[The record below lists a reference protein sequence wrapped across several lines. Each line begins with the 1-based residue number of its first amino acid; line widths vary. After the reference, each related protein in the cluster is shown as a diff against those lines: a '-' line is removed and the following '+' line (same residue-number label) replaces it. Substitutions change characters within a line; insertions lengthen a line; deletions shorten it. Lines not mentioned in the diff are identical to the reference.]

1 MVSLLCSHAAYS
13 AVFSVCG
20 AFSGQTG
27 GLPSSRTN
35 TFTLYS
41 GCTVPDLGIDQC
53 GVYIKETSAQYIE
66 VLEFKQKVLI
76 FDMGSSYDLVR
87 KKKIIYNLNCS
98 VVLDLGCKETKE
110 GYYTIE
116 DLLKGKTK

>member
-1 MVSLLCSHAAYS
+1 MERDYLFRRV
-13 AVFSVCG
+13 
-20 AFSGQTG
+20 
-27 GLPSSRTN
+27 
-35 TFTLYS
+35 
-41 GCTVPDLGIDQC
+41 DQC

>member
-1 MVSLLCSHAAYS
+1 M
-13 AVFSVCG
+13 
-20 AFSGQTG
+20 
-27 GLPSSRTN
+27 
-35 TFTLYS
+35 
-41 GCTVPDLGIDQC
+41 
-53 GVYIKETSAQYIE
+53 YIKETNAQYVE

-116 DLLKGKTK
+116 NLLKGKIK

>member
-1 MVSLLCSHAAYS
+1 MY
-13 AVFSVCG
+13 
-20 AFSGQTG
+20 
-27 GLPSSRTN
+27 
-35 TFTLYS
+35 
-41 GCTVPDLGIDQC
+41 TVIKC